1 MYERNDGEGNNMSI
15 SRRQFILGTAAGLNL
30 PWYFDTAFASH
41 ESTDETLITVER
53 LDHDF
58 VRFDEIYLKDYG
70 IFSGS
75 HSFSFNE
82 GTTVI
87 ASGNGCGKTTVF
99 NALARLGPD
108 PAVRPNRYSKTPDLS
123 VEVVTRG
130 NRDLITK
137 YHSLI
142 FDDGESVSMLA
153 NYPDKAATDL
163 CYGQSSTAIKDAA
176 WDRLTYLLK
185 WDSVYESGPYPRLE
199 ESLGWSL
206 NEKTLYGWALVVAAR
221 DQLKMDLPLVLE
233 IPDYHLE
240 IRFRK
245 ALAELLDTLP
255 GQQIHLISSYFIDHR
270 QHADYRLAGI
280 EHLHVNETSS
290 T

>member
-142 FDDGESVSMLA
+142 FVDGESVSKLA
-153 NYPDKAATDL
+153 NDPDKAANDP
-163 CYGQSSTAIKDAA
+163 C
-176 WDRLTYLLK
+176 LLK
-185 WDSVYESGPYPRLE
+185 WDSVYESGPYPRLK
-199 ESLGWSL
+199 ESRGWSL

-221 DQLKMDLPLVLE
+221 DQLKIDLPLVLE

-270 QHADYRLAGI
+270 QHVDYRLAGI